1 MYTLSTLLE
10 RLPNVSQARLISSGY
25 GLWMV
30 WQGSF
35 NNAIGHTLRDHG
47 LVQLVEDPCQ
57 SFWLSFNTEV
67 FRALA
72 KLQIWSKL
80 NPLPLFCQVVPVT
93 ALVGYDLSLGV
104 SVTRELARQ
113 QASVAADLEVLVHP
127 KFQEHVRNVNG
138 LSLGPVAT
146 MQGLASSGWMPL
158 VSDQGLNYD
167 SPADWYGIIKPLG
180 RLGEREAIAG
190 WRAFFSEVQEVF
202 QRLSIKYLSD
212 DAQGFVIFPLENYRQ
227 LRLYCTEIST
237 LAAQQKA
244 SQHAYWPCVFAIMD
258 QKGMSFSTDLPNRFG
273 LDWNRLT
280 PDFLHM
286 HYRLGFSLFDAFKV
300 NEVSYGGEQES
311 LDSWCNV
318 SMRQGEGQAGQGAI
332 EMPLPRRWLAGTGN
346 ECFYCG
352 LKSHTPAQCPSRLLP
367 GFRGDVWR
375 ELGRVDVADMAQG
388 FKDLDE
394 PIEGQSVLDQARS
407 LLAPQKND
415 KNGQNGKNGKD
426 NKVVQSLLARAL
438 FSVDAPCQP
447 WLLPVLP
454 RIKNR
459 EWPVEQDQL
468 NPEEPWALSD
478 AYATFREGDL
488 ERAKEQVR
496 AVSAKQGRSFEGA
509 CLEGFIAL
517 EAGDP
522 HMANF
527 YWQEAGRIGQSNIQ
541 QCYVQFLQARLHEV
555 EGEFR
560 EALGLYRQVRSGSSK
575 WMEPV
580 YREGVCMVKMGFT
593 GQSLEVFSDLVA
605 RDALSFN
612 RILVDTEIGRGRVH
626 VLSGLWDPWRDAQVR
641 AQDVAMRVKAL
652 LKELPEWF
660 EEDHDFR
667 KPAMDHL
674 QRMDALGGT
683 DNFVAFRE
691 LVRGMDGFQA
701 EMQKQID
708 EEIKRIKERAQTYA
722 QRLREVQYE
731 AGWFPFPKLLRDF
744 NRDFNFCVKRIN
756 WIMTSQLRTAAN
768 FRAARRHVPELEERL
783 TQLSKRLVSLRIVRD
798 STLFAMLMGKN
809 FIWMEVVGLTLAL
822 LTVPVLLYYSSK
834 VANNWIVEGILAQK
848 WAFQKGLIFL
858 VTVVSL
864 GLASLKSVMS
874 FEKKRNQLFDA
885 DASRRGAPTS
895 KSGKGGKNPAKAP
908 AKAAPAAAPKAI
920 EAKAG
925 AKPAA
930 KPAAKAPAKPAAKGG
945 RK

>member
-25 GLWMV
+25 GLWLV

-57 SFWLSFNTEV
+57 SLWVGFDEDI

-80 NPLPLFCQVVPVT
+80 NPLPLFCQVFPVT
-93 ALVGYDLSLGV
+93 ALVGYDLNLGL
-104 SVTRELARQ
+104 SAARDLARQ
-113 QASVAADLEVLVHP
+113 QAEVAGDLEVLVHP
-127 KFQEHVRNVNG
+127 KFRDPVRNVNG
-138 LSLGPVAT
+138 LSLGPSAS
-146 MQGLASSGWMPL
+146 MQGLAAPGWMPL
-158 VSDQGLNYD
+158 IADQGLNYD
-167 SPADWYGIIKPLG
+167 SPASWYGIIKPLG

-190 WRAFFSEVQEVF
+190 WRAFFSQVQEVF
-202 QRLSIKYLSD
+202 QRLSVKYLSD

-237 LAAQQKA
+237 LLLEQKA
-244 SQHAYWPCVFAIMD
+244 TQQAYWPCVFAVME
-258 QKGMSFSTDLPNRFG
+258 QKGMSFSMDLPSRFG

-286 HYRLGFSLFDAFKV
+286 RYRLGFSLLDAFKV
-300 NEVSYGGEQES
+300 NEVSYGGDQES

-318 SMRQGEGQAGQGAI
+318 SMRQADGQAGQGAI
-332 EMPLPRRWLAGTGN
+332 EMPLPRRWLAGAN
-346 ECFYCG
+346 KECFYCG
-352 LKSHTPAQCPSRLLP
+352 LKNHTPAQCPSRRLAP
-367 GFRGDVWR
+367 FRGEVWR
-375 ELGRVDVADMAQG
+375 ELGRTDVQAMAQG
-388 FKDLDE
+388 FRNLDE
-394 PIEGQSVLDQARS
+394 PVETADFLQHAKVLLNAKTDE
-407 LLAPQKND
+407 KDD
-415 KNGQNGKNGKD
+415 KGEKR
-426 NKVVQSLLARAL
+426 VEPLLARAVFTL
-438 FSVDAPCQP
+438 DAPCQP
-447 WLLPVLP
+447 GLLPILP

-459 EWPVEQDQL
+459 EWPVDPQQL
-468 NPEEPWALSD
+468 NPAEPWPLAD
-478 AYATFREGDL
+478 AFETFLGGDL
-488 ERAKEQVR
+488 ERAKDQVR

-517 EAGDP
+517 EANDP
-522 HMANF
+522 HMAQF
-527 YWQEAGRIGQSNIQ
+527 YWQEAGRIGQSTIQ
-541 QCYVQFLQARLHEV
+541 QGYTQFLQARLREV
-555 EGEFR
+555 EGDFR
-560 EALGLYRQVRSGSSK
+560 DALGLYRQVRSGSPK

-593 GQSLEVFSDLVA
+593 GQSLEVFGDLVA
-605 RDALSFN
+605 RDPQSFN

-626 VLSGLWDPWRDAQVR
+626 VLSGLWDPWRDAQAR
-641 AQDVAMRVKAL
+641 AQEVGKRVQTL

-660 EEDHDFR
+660 DEDHEFR
-667 KPAMDHL
+667 KPAMEHL
-674 QRMDALGGT
+674 ERMSALAGT
-683 DNFVAFRE
+683 DNYVAFRE
-691 LVRGMDGFQA
+691 VARGMDGFNA

-708 EEIKRIKERAQTYA
+708 EEIKRIKDRVQVYA
-722 QRLREVQYE
+722 QRLRDVQYE

-756 WIMTSQLRTAAN
+756 WIMTQQLRTAAN
-768 FRAARRHVPELEERL
+768 FRTARRYLPDLEERL
-783 TQLSKRLVSLRIVRD
+783 GELSKRLVSLRIVRD

-822 LTVPVLLYYSSK
+822 LTVPVMLYYSSK
-834 VANNWIVEGILAQK
+834 VANNWIIDGILAQK

-858 VTVVSL
+858 VTVLSL
-864 GLASLKSVMS
+864 GAASLKSVMS

-885 DASRRGAPTS
+885 DATRRGSAPA
-895 KSGKGGKNPAKAP
+895 KGGKAP
-908 AKAAPAAAPKAI
+908 AKPAAKPAPKAI

-930 KPAAKAPAKPAAKGG
+930 QPPAKTAAKPPAKGG
-945 RK
+945 KK